1 MKLFEKRALSAFK
14 YSDYLPLSQKAEK
27 TNELF
32 LRKIAELTGK
42 QAGRQAGRQ
51 TDRQTERQTDESD
64 FIGSSIKQGSNKT
77 INGTKSLPV

>member
-1 MKLFEKRALSAFK
+1 MKLFEKRVLSAFK

-51 TDRQTERQTDESD
+51 TDRQ
-64 FIGSSIKQGSNKT
+64 
-77 INGTKSLPV
+77 